1 MTVSGLTSERVI
13 TLLTERGLPFS
24 EVAAHRASLEEAYM
38 DLTPRCSRVRGARQ
52 AEGVVMTPFLHALR
66 GEWTKFRS
74 VPSTTLCLLAAVA
87 LTLGVELLGST
98 SGSTDAN
105 ELPRYT
111 DQAYFV
117 HKPLSGDGTVVA
129 RVVSQRDS
137 HEWAKAGLLIKAG
150 LAPGTPYAAVM
161 VTPEHGVRMQAMFDT
176 DLAGG
181 TAGAP
186 RWLKLT
192 RTGSTITGYDSA
204 DGRDWHQVGTVN
216 VALPRDA
223 QVGLF
228 IASPSSY
235 ETTRTGGGTA
245 TLVKQTVG
253 SAIFDAVTVTGTQ
266 PSERWADQNIS
277 SVQTKSN
284 AGVVVPGGLSRA
296 GDTFTVAGSGDI
308 AGYGIASW
316 RSPGEDDV
324 VMFSLFGI
332 RIGMIAVIA
341 LGVLFMTAEY
351 RTGQIRTT
359 LAAGPRRGQM
369 LAAKTVVLAST
380 VFLVGLVA
388 SVATFLLAQP
398 GLHSGGYNP
407 PAYPH
412 LSLTD
417 GPVLRA
423 VVGTALFLAALAVFS
438 LGVAVLRR
446 RAAGAIVFVIALA
459 VLPQIIAPV
468 ISLEADIWVG
478 RLTPIAGLA
487 IQQTV
492 DSAASVIGPWAG
504 LGVLCGYAVVA
515 LGLAHWQLVRR
526 DA

>member
-1 MTVSGLTSERVI
+1 
-13 TLLTERGLPFS
+13 
-24 EVAAHRASLEEAYM
+24 
-38 DLTPRCSRVRGARQ
+38 
-52 AEGVVMTPFLHALR
+52 MTPFLHALR

-216 VALPRDA
+216 VALSRDA

-253 SAIFDAVTVTGTQ
+253 SA
-266 PSERWADQNIS
+266 
-277 SVQTKSN
+277 
-284 AGVVVPGGLSRA
+284 
-296 GDTFTVAGSGDI
+296 TFTVAGSGDI

-492 DSAASVIGPWAG
+492 DPAASVIGPWAG